1 MSGPTNGPPMSDIH
15 VRSAL
20 IKIMNVLVDSAH
32 NTHGRCDR
40 KRPSLP
46 CSVLV
51 LNGINEHKDY
61 KPLVFIKKIRNI
73 AQKVLSDCENDL
85 RVETGQM
92 FKKMWTQLKCNRNNG
107 GDRMMGQRSHMG
119 HTGSSLDS
127 SMESYFEFISED
139 AEDFGEDYFF
149 EKNKEL
155 FQLSLPFNFYLTLQA
170 K

>member
-1 MSGPTNGPPMSDIH
+1 MAQTLWASKFRQTYISEDVNNPSHNICVS
-15 VRSAL
+15 SAL
-20 IKIMNVLVDSAH
+20 IKIMNVLVESAH
-32 NTHGRCDR
+32 NTHGRCES
-40 KRPSLP
+40 KKPSLP

-73 AQKVLSDCENDL
+73 AQKVLSGCENDL

-119 HTGSSLDS
+119 HTGSSMD
-127 SMESYFEFISED
+127 SYFEFISED

-149 EKNKEL
+149 EKNKE
-155 FQLSLPFNFYLTLQA
+155 
-170 K
+170 

>member
-1 MSGPTNGPPMSDIH
+1 
-15 VRSAL
+15 
-20 IKIMNVLVDSAH
+20 MNVLVESAH
-32 NTHGRCDR
+32 NTHGRCEN
-40 KRPSLP
+40 KKPSLP

-51 LNGINEHKDY
+51 LDGINEHKDY

-73 AQKVLSDCENDL
+73 AQKVLSGCENDL

-119 HTGSSLDS
+119 HTGSSMD
-127 SMESYFEFISED
+127 SYFEFISED

-149 EKNKEL
+149 EKNKER
-155 FQLSLPFNFYLTLQA
+155 FHKIFFFIRVVFNTISLM
-170 K
+170 